1 MNIGTLLLAFLDPGI
16 GAGFFSRLLAAGVN
30 LVLIFVGVTLLAGMC
45 QFLKKG
51 ELSPKGLF
59 RRGRPDRCW
68 MAALAC
74 TAGMIAL
81 SVLASLSQAQ
91 PAQTAGS
98 YSLAELVLLIVSFLD
113 PLLDISHLAHSP
125 SQEFFGLNLIAR
137 ALILYL
143 LAAALRLSIKRT
155 GELALRFNLYLRK
168 KLQTPPKLPEEG
180 GESGA
185 QETAGGEKSEK
196 DELQLLLGRIAK
208 ILLSGGAGVFA
219 LFVLGSDDMRQNI
232 TDVLTVIGDMLETI
246 TVFSNV
252 TPTSGF
258 LSNTFYTLVSIGMVM
273 VYVTAILLF
282 VIFIDTVLKSWQ
294 QIRTWLLHKARTMRR
309 GIGAALLGAVSL
321 AAVIGAGV
329 CLQRHP
335 SLRLSFAGGLT
346 EVLGIA
352 ANYAVFILA
361 MIAVLMLL
369 VFAISF
375 LALLASFARQTVGQ
389 KRAEWE
395 KGFPDGRY
403 WRLAKAA
410 ACVVLAGILLVTAAL
425 CYENLRVW
433 LMGIFDPA
441 EDGFSPAQVFWHAA
455 GFAALLEGLLLLV
468 STAAVLAFLLFWGI
482 VEFFLT
488 TRKTVVRTAS
498 RLVEETLTELL
509 HTLLL
514 APFLLS
520 QVLLVVKAVVK
531 TVLQIFTGY
540 RTESDKNNAIF
551 MAACFAS
558 LASLLNT
565 FFGLYQFYGGGDQ
578 ISGYSDWIRTIC
590 TFAIACAAQLAML
603 VFGMKA
609 GEGLA
614 EWRITRGGRARAKLL
629 RVLAG
634 AALVLGVLA
643 AAGCL
648 WAVCA
653 GVARGGGSPREL
665 VRYIPWALGLAA
677 LLLFCRWLW
686 KRLRGRKSEEGAGG
700 TPPLPAE
707 ESASQPALPRLGKRR
722 LPFYWYLVVYLLLM
736 VISTGFAYS
745 NLFGYYAHG
754 AKVHE
759 RVYAQ
764 VRYKADDQLQL
775 DRRVAEA
782 AEEYAQTTRSL
793 SNLFSARAARTIQ
806 ERDSK
811 LAQLRTQADSEARSG
826 SEYFKRNRRD
836 TFIGETKDLEQ
847 LVSNIQFFLTC
858 QYDDIGSDAEIMV
871 EEYAHYWAVNPQP
884 SYQTT
889 CVIIYLDGLPAGGSA
904 APAGGREIV
913 IGGRIPDVPLT
924 AYPNTPDVH
933 ADARGKALPGG
944 RLEDP
949 SSLSYS
955 VEKTRRPIL
964 DADKYDILREL
975 FSQYER
981 MENSVYNFEVSPE
994 IDLTPSGA
1002 NRDRFFNPLT
1012 VFANT
1017 NLSPLNQIS
1026 DSERKTISDEFYGA
1040 LDRNEQLDWIR
1051 ANIASLYRGGADGS
1065 AQGGQP
1071 PQDQAVPMPA
1081 LPSVAEAYLNGGGDD
1096 GGTPPEDGE
1105 SDGNTALPEYE
1116 KLSAYIDR
1124 ALALDRILQSYQT
1137 GGSGDAKGP
1146 AYEAQR
1152 YRNYAMGIARLEFQI
1167 SYDALLRGHL
1177 GMNPVREEINELY
1190 TTSTIAVFLLLI
1202 CLLIDMLAF
1211 FSGLLLFKSIY
1222 LFGKNAGIL
1231 QMGYLNYD
1239 IALTYLFAPPKDS
1252 HSRVL
1257 HLAFLYRVLYGDAV
1271 ACAGPDGGEE
1281 PHPEDGEADL
1291 GGPAPE
1297 GDGSPAEDGADGT
1310 SEPVQEDGADGTSE
1324 SIQEDSADGTSEPA
1338 QEDST
1343 DGTSEPAQEDG
1354 ADGTSGPAQE
1364 DAAAGTSALAAE
1376 AQAAPAGGGG
1386 ADAEAAPP
1394 QYSAEK
1400 EGRELA
1406 KEYLRDLAY
1415 LHQII
1420 SSEDYQKF
1428 EKNMRATLRMLG
1440 ITEFTGGEEQNGGC
1454 AALQLW
1460 LRNFVEENGV
1470 TFDGLFP
1477 PKEK

>member
-551 MAACFAS
+551 MAAFRLQRLDPDHLHLCHC
-558 LASLLNT
+558 LR
-565 FFGLYQFYGGGDQ
+565 GP
-578 ISGYSDWIRTIC
+578 
-590 TFAIACAAQLAML
+590 
-603 VFGMKA
+603 A
-609 GEGLA
+609 GHAGFRNE
-614 EWRITRGGRARAKLL
+614 GGR
-629 RVLAG
+629 
-634 AALVLGVLA
+634 
-643 AAGCL
+643 
-648 WAVCA
+648 
-653 GVARGGGSPREL
+653 
-665 VRYIPWALGLAA
+665 
-677 LLLFCRWLW
+677 
-686 KRLRGRKSEEGAGG
+686 GAGG
-700 TPPLPAE
+700 VAHYEGRPRQGQAAQGARGRGSGPWRPSRRRVPVGGVRRGCPGRRQPQGAGSVHTLGAGTGGAPPVLPVAVEKAPRE
-707 ESASQPALPRLGKRR
+707 EVRRGSRGHPPAPGRGVRFPARSAPAWEAAAP
-722 LPFYWYLVVYLLLM
+722 LLL
-736 VISTGFAYS
+736 VPG
-745 NLFGYYAHG
+745 
-754 AKVHE
+754 
-759 RVYAQ
+759 
-764 VRYKADDQLQL
+764 
-775 DRRVAEA
+775 
-782 AEEYAQTTRSL
+782 
-793 SNLFSARAARTIQ
+793 
-806 ERDSK
+806 
-811 LAQLRTQADSEARSG
+811 
-826 SEYFKRNRRD
+826 
-836 TFIGETKDLEQ
+836 
-847 LVSNIQFFLTC
+847 
-858 QYDDIGSDAEIMV
+858 
-871 EEYAHYWAVNPQP
+871 
-884 SYQTT
+884 
-889 CVIIYLDGLPAGGSA
+889 CVSA
-904 APAGGREIV
+904 ADGN
-913 IGGRIPDVPLT
+913 L
-924 AYPNTPDVH
+924 H
-933 ADARGKALPGG
+933 
-944 RLEDP
+944 RLRLQQP
-949 SSLSYS
+949 
-955 VEKTRRPIL
+955 VR
-964 DADKYDILREL
+964 ILRPRRE
-975 FSQYER
+975 
-981 MENSVYNFEVSPE
+981 
-994 IDLTPSGA
+994 
-1002 NRDRFFNPLT
+1002 
-1012 VFANT
+1012 
-1017 NLSPLNQIS
+1017 
-1026 DSERKTISDEFYGA
+1026 
-1040 LDRNEQLDWIR
+1040 
-1051 ANIASLYRGGADGS
+1051 
-1065 AQGGQP
+1065 
-1071 PQDQAVPMPA
+1071 
-1081 LPSVAEAYLNGGGDD
+1081 
-1096 GGTPPEDGE
+1096 
-1105 SDGNTALPEYE
+1105 
-1116 KLSAYIDR
+1116 
-1124 ALALDRILQSYQT
+1124 
-1137 GGSGDAKGP
+1137 GP
-1146 AYEAQR
+1146 RE
-1152 YRNYAMGIARLEFQI
+1152 G
-1167 SYDALLRGHL
+1167 LR
-1177 GMNPVREEINELY
+1177 
-1190 TTSTIAVFLLLI
+1190 
-1202 CLLIDMLAF
+1202 
-1211 FSGLLLFKSIY
+1211 
-1222 LFGKNAGIL
+1222 
-1231 QMGYLNYD
+1231 
-1239 IALTYLFAPPKDS
+1239 
-1252 HSRVL
+1252 
-1257 HLAFLYRVLYGDAV
+1257 
-1271 ACAGPDGGEE
+1271 AGP
-1281 PHPEDGEADL
+1281 L
-1291 GGPAPE
+1291 
-1297 GDGSPAEDGADGT
+1297 
-1310 SEPVQEDGADGTSE
+1310 Q
-1324 SIQEDSADGTSEPA
+1324 
-1338 QEDST
+1338 
-1343 DGTSEPAQEDG
+1343 
-1354 ADGTSGPAQE
+1354 
-1364 DAAAGTSALAAE
+1364 
-1376 AQAAPAGGGG
+1376 
-1386 ADAEAAPP
+1386 
-1394 QYSAEK
+1394 
-1400 EGRELA
+1400 GR
-1406 KEYLRDLAY
+1406 
-1415 LHQII
+1415 
-1420 SSEDYQKF
+1420 
-1428 EKNMRATLRMLG
+1428 
-1440 ITEFTGGEEQNGGC
+1440 
-1454 AALQLW
+1454 
-1460 LRNFVEENGV
+1460 
-1470 TFDGLFP
+1470 
-1477 PKEK
+1477 